1 MYLAFLS
8 PVVIAFLIAYLYPV
22 LRTVQMSFFEVSDI
36 SAARDTWE
44 FVGLYNYVDLF
55 SRQLF
60 RVSFKN
66 MMLIFLAGGAAV
78 FLISLFFAWVLHK
91 GMFMGNLWRNLIYLP
106 TVITPV
112 AMITVWTQYAYN
124 SRYGLLK
131 TVFETLGLDGLA
143 AIPWTSTQYAF
154 WSMLIA
160 FCFCSIGGNLLVYMA
175 AMKKIPDDLF
185 EAAFMDGATEGKI
198 FFRITLPLIADNV
211 KTQFT
216 FWTIGCIGFFLWS
229 RVFSVVPSDP
239 TTITPAS
246 YMYDQIFGTSIS
258 SNAVAS
264 GTNVGMGAAIG
275 VVLCLITVAA
285 MALINLIFEGKIRDV
300 RRTAPMRKYP
310 SFCLRQKSPPA
321 GRVSGWAGKAVHVLG
336 KALILCW
343 CAFTVALIGWVVL
356 ASFTPTR
363 DIFQNDLL
371 AAGLDLSGYEVV
383 MERYHIM
390 DYFLNSVLYTVCAC
404 AGLIVFCAPAAFVM
418 TKFVFRGRRLFQ
430 TLFSVALGLPGVMI
444 LAPLYMML
452 VRANLH
458 NFRGTLIL
466 VYLCTGIA
474 ATTVYLMGFFATVPM
489 TVFESGLIDGCS
501 HITSFYRLILPLA
514 KPGIVTITIFNFI
527 GYWNEYI
534 WALVFSGKQANRT
547 LAVALQTLVTS
558 MQTTGNYQGLF
569 AGVVIVFV
577 PTVIIYVLLSK
588 QIMSGATAGAVK
600 G

>member
-1 MYLAFLS
+1 
-8 PVVIAFLIAYLYPV
+8 
-22 LRTVQMSFFEVSDI
+22 
-36 SAARDTWE
+36 
-44 FVGLYNYVDLF
+44 
-55 SRQLF
+55 
-60 RVSFKN
+60 
-66 MMLIFLAGGAAV
+66 
-78 FLISLFFAWVLHK
+78 
-91 GMFMGNLWRNLIYLP
+91 
-106 TVITPV
+106 
-112 AMITVWTQYAYN
+112 
-124 SRYGLLK
+124 
-131 TVFETLGLDGLA
+131 
-143 AIPWTSTQYAF
+143 
-154 WSMLIA
+154 
-160 FCFCSIGGNLLVYMA
+160 
-175 AMKKIPDDLF
+175 
-185 EAAFMDGATEGKI
+185 
-198 FFRITLPLIADNV
+198 
-211 KTQFT
+211 
-216 FWTIGCIGFFLWS
+216 
-229 RVFSVVPSDP
+229 
-239 TTITPAS
+239 
-246 YMYDQIFGTSIS
+246 
-258 SNAVAS
+258 
-264 GTNVGMGAAIG
+264 
-275 VVLCLITVAA
+275 
-285 MALINLIFEGKIRDV
+285 
-300 RRTAPMRKYP
+300 MRKYP
-310 SFCLRQKSPPA
+310 SFCLRQKSPPE

-474 ATTVYLMGFFATVPM
+474 AT
-489 TVFESGLIDGCS
+489 
-501 HITSFYRLILPLA
+501 
-514 KPGIVTITIFNFI
+514 GIVTITIFNFI

>member
-1 MYLAFLS
+1 M
-8 PVVIAFLIAYLYPV
+8 
-22 LRTVQMSFFEVSDI
+22 
-36 SAARDTWE
+36 
-44 FVGLYNYVDLF
+44 
-55 SRQLF
+55 
-60 RVSFKN
+60 
-66 MMLIFLAGGAAV
+66 
-78 FLISLFFAWVLHK
+78 
-91 GMFMGNLWRNLIYLP
+91 
-106 TVITPV
+106 
-112 AMITVWTQYAYN
+112 
-124 SRYGLLK
+124 
-131 TVFETLGLDGLA
+131 
-143 AIPWTSTQYAF
+143 
-154 WSMLIA
+154 
-160 FCFCSIGGNLLVYMA
+160 
-175 AMKKIPDDLF
+175 
-185 EAAFMDGATEGKI
+185 
-198 FFRITLPLIADNV
+198 
-211 KTQFT
+211 
-216 FWTIGCIGFFLWS
+216 
-229 RVFSVVPSDP
+229 
-239 TTITPAS
+239 
-246 YMYDQIFGTSIS
+246 
-258 SNAVAS
+258 
-264 GTNVGMGAAIG
+264 
-275 VVLCLITVAA
+275 
-285 MALINLIFEGKIRDV
+285 
-300 RRTAPMRKYP
+300 
-310 SFCLRQKSPPA
+310 
-321 GRVSGWAGKAVHVLG
+321 
-336 KALILCW
+336 
-343 CAFTVALIGWVVL
+343 
-356 ASFTPTR
+356 
-363 DIFQNDLL
+363 
-371 AAGLDLSGYEVV
+371 
-383 MERYHIM
+383 
-390 DYFLNSVLYTVCAC
+390 LYTVCAC

-577 PTVIIYVLLSK
+577 PTVISYVLLSK

>member
-1 MYLAFLS
+1 M
-8 PVVIAFLIAYLYPV
+8 
-22 LRTVQMSFFEVSDI
+22 Q
-36 SAARDTWE
+36 
-44 FVGLYNYVDLF
+44 
-55 SRQLF
+55 
-60 RVSFKN
+60 
-66 MMLIFLAGGAAV
+66 
-78 FLISLFFAWVLHK
+78 
-91 GMFMGNLWRNLIYLP
+91 
-106 TVITPV
+106 
-112 AMITVWTQYAYN
+112 
-124 SRYGLLK
+124 
-131 TVFETLGLDGLA
+131 
-143 AIPWTSTQYAF
+143 
-154 WSMLIA
+154 
-160 FCFCSIGGNLLVYMA
+160 
-175 AMKKIPDDLF
+175 
-185 EAAFMDGATEGKI
+185 
-198 FFRITLPLIADNV
+198 
-211 KTQFT
+211 
-216 FWTIGCIGFFLWS
+216 
-229 RVFSVVPSDP
+229 
-239 TTITPAS
+239 
-246 YMYDQIFGTSIS
+246 
-258 SNAVAS
+258 
-264 GTNVGMGAAIG
+264 
-275 VVLCLITVAA
+275 
-285 MALINLIFEGKIRDV
+285 
-300 RRTAPMRKYP
+300 KYP

-466 VYLCTGIA
+466 VYLFTGIA

>member
-1 MYLAFLS
+1 MKKGLRRMYLAFLS

-131 TVFETLGLDGLA
+131 TVFEALGLDGLA

-216 FWTIGCIGFFLWS
+216 FWTIGCKIG
-229 RVFSVVPSDP
+229 R
-239 TTITPAS
+239 A
-246 YMYDQIFGTSIS
+246 
-258 SNAVAS
+258 
-264 GTNVGMGAAIG
+264 
-275 VVLCLITVAA
+275 
-285 MALINLIFEGKIRDV
+285 
-300 RRTAPMRKYP
+300 
-310 SFCLRQKSPPA
+310 
-321 GRVSGWAGKAVHVLG
+321 HV
-336 KALILCW
+336 
-343 CAFTVALIGWVVL
+343 
-356 ASFTPTR
+356 
-363 DIFQNDLL
+363 
-371 AAGLDLSGYEVV
+371 
-383 MERYHIM
+383 
-390 DYFLNSVLYTVCAC
+390 
-404 AGLIVFCAPAAFVM
+404 
-418 TKFVFRGRRLFQ
+418 
-430 TLFSVALGLPGVMI
+430 
-444 LAPLYMML
+444 
-452 VRANLH
+452 
-458 NFRGTLIL
+458 
-466 VYLCTGIA
+466 
-474 ATTVYLMGFFATVPM
+474 
-489 TVFESGLIDGCS
+489 
-501 HITSFYRLILPLA
+501 
-514 KPGIVTITIFNFI
+514 
-527 GYWNEYI
+527 
-534 WALVFSGKQANRT
+534 
-547 LAVALQTLVTS
+547 
-558 MQTTGNYQGLF
+558 
-569 AGVVIVFV
+569 
-577 PTVIIYVLLSK
+577 
-588 QIMSGATAGAVK
+588 
-600 G
+600 